1 MSTANSILGAIGTT
15 VGAEIK
21 TQGEALT
28 THIGDTTNPH
38 GVTKAQVSLGNVE
51 NTKLSTWA
59 GSSYITTVGSL
70 TDLTVSGN
78 LTVNGT
84 TTTLN
89 NETVAIED
97 NIIELNLVAS
107 DGSKKGNSSGVDI
120 NRGSGEDKASLLWD
134 DNSSNWSAK
143 LGGGLTDFKALNV
156 DATVVKVPD
165 GSGITINNVS
175 LGNFASFSNAFET
188 AKA

>member
-1 MSTANSILGAIGTT
+1 MSANSILGAIGST
-15 VGAEIK
+15 VGTKIK
-21 TQGEALT
+21 EQGSALD
-28 THIGDTTNPH
+28 THKNDTNNPH

-51 NTKLSTWA
+51 NTALSTWT
-59 GSSYITTVGSL
+59 GSSNITTVGNL
-70 TDLTVSGN
+70 TDLTVTGN

-97 NIIELNLVAS
+97 NIIELNLVAT
-107 DGSKKGNSSGVDI
+107 DGSKKGDSSGVDI
-120 NRGSGEDKASLLWD
+120 NRGSNQDKASILWD
-134 DNSSNWSAK
+134 DNSSNWSVK
-143 LGGGLTDFKALNV
+143 LGDTLTDFKASNV

-175 LGNFASFSNAFET
+175 LGNFASFDNAFTT
-188 AKA
+188 ALA

>member
-1 MSTANSILGAIGTT
+1 MSANSILGAIGST
-15 VGAEIK
+15 VGTKIK
-21 TQGEALT
+21 EQGSALD
-28 THIGDTTNPH
+28 THKNDTNNPH

-51 NTKLSTWA
+51 NTALSTWT
-59 GSSYITTVGSL
+59 GSSNITTVGNL
-70 TDLTVSGN
+70 TNLTVTGD

-97 NIIELNLVAS
+97 NIIELNLVAT
-107 DGSKKGNSSGVDI
+107 DGSKKGDSSGVDI
-120 NRGSGEDKASLLWD
+120 NRGSNQDKASILWD
-134 DNSSNWSAK
+134 DNSSNWSVK
-143 LGGGLTDFKALNV
+143 LGNTLTDFKASNV

-175 LGNFASFSNAFET
+175 LGNFASFDNAFTT
-188 AKA
+188 ALA